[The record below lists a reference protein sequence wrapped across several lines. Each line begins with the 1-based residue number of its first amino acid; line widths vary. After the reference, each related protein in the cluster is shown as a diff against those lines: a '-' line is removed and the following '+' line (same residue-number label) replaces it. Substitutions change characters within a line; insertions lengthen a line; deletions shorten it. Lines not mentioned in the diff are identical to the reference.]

1 MEGIT
6 LWLENCLISVEL
18 SCGVEWCVGRLYAW
32 NCVREY
38 KNLLKNLRRLYVR
51 FEIEK
56 KEKKKEENVRVLKE
70 DSY

>member
-1 MEGIT
+1 M
-6 LWLENCLISVEL
+6 ENCLISVEL

-32 NCVREY
+32 NCVREC

-56 KEKKKEENVRVLKE
+56 KEKKKKRMYEF
-70 DSY
+70 

>member
-1 MEGIT
+1 M
-6 LWLENCLISVEL
+6 EL

>member
-1 MEGIT
+1 M
-6 LWLENCLISVEL
+6 ENCLISVEL

-38 KNLLKNLRRLYVR
+38 KNLLKNLCRLYVR

-56 KEKKKEENVRVLKE
+56 KEKKKKRMYEF
-70 DSY
+70 

>member
-1 MEGIT
+1 M
-6 LWLENCLISVEL
+6 ENCLISVEL

-56 KEKKKEENVRVLKE
+56 KEKKKKKMYEF
-70 DSY
+70 

>member
-1 MEGIT
+1 M
-6 LWLENCLISVEL
+6 ENCLISVEL

-38 KNLLKNLRRLYVR
+38 KNLLKNLRRLCAFR
-51 FEIEK
+51 NREK
-56 KEKKKEENVRVLKE
+56 GKEKEENVRVLKE